1 LVFSIAALV
10 ALGACSSRGNDSS
23 APMAIP
29 ATTAHPT
36 PPTTPNAP
44 AATTPSATAVQT
56 TKPGNGCGQPLPTG
70 VALGRTTIRT
80 MTSGAIAREYRLHLP
95 PGLSMAKATAV
106 VLNFH
111 GLGSNAVQQEAYS
124 GLVPVS
130 DREGFILVTPDGTG
144 TTRAWAALASIPT
157 GVDDVL
163 FTKDLLDRIQAD
175 LCVDTARVYS
185 TGMSNGAFMSSR
197 LACVLSDR
205 IAAIAPVAGVNFP
218 LEPCGT
224 PVPVLAFHGTI
235 DRTVPFEAGL
245 IFGVL
250 PYAGARTYASDWA
263 SYNHCAVSPDVEKI
277 SESVARENFSKCSG
291 ADVSLFVVKGGGH
304 TWPGASIEIGRP
316 GETTKEISAAEEIWK
331 FFAAHPLSR

>member
-1 LVFSIAALV
+1 MAASSTIAETK
-10 ALGACSSRGNDSS
+10 
-23 APMAIP
+23 APSP
-29 ATTAHPT
+29 AAT
-36 PPTTPNAP
+36 NAP
-44 AATTPSATAVQT
+44 APSSTAPPAQA
-56 TKPGNGCGQPLPTG
+56 TKPGNGCGQTVPTG
-70 VALGRTTIRT
+70 VVLGRTTVRT
-80 MTSGAIAREYRLHLP
+80 VTSGAIERSYRLHLP
-95 PGLSMAKATAV
+95 PNLSMTKPTAV

-111 GLGSNAVQQEAYS
+111 GLGSNALQQESYS

-163 FTKDLLDRIQAD
+163 FTKDLLDRVQTD

-205 IAAIAPVAGVNFP
+205 IAAAAPVAGLSFP
-218 LEPCGT
+218 LEPCGK
-224 PVPVLAFHGTI
+224 PVPILAFHGTV

-250 PYAGARTYASDWA
+250 PYAGARNYASDWA
-263 SYNHCAVSPDVEKI
+263 TFNRCAATPEVITV
-277 SESVARENFSKCSG
+277 SESVTRETYPKCSG
-291 ADVSLFVVKGGGH
+291 ADVSLFVIKGGGH
-304 TWPGASIEIGRP
+304 TWPGASVEIGRP